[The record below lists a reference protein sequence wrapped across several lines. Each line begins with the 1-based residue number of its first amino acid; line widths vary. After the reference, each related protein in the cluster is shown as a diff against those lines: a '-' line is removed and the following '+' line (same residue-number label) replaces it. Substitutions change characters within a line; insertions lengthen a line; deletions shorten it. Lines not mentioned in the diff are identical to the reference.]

1 MGSVIKFGELKGQ
14 INLISHLV
22 IYGQNIKEL
31 PSQPVSI
38 SKALSRSL
46 IEIPLRSRTMRF
58 TACFKHVIAQYPD
71 NVVIKDIDVM
81 FNPSYQVDVLTVLT
95 ESRKAKNYSLVWP
108 GRIEDGLLIYSE
120 EGYPDYVKFKIA
132 DYDITCAI

>member
-1 MGSVIKFGELKGQ
+1 
-14 INLISHLV
+14 
-22 IYGQNIKEL
+22 
-31 PSQPVSI
+31 
-38 SKALSRSL
+38 
-46 IEIPLRSRTMRF
+46 MRF